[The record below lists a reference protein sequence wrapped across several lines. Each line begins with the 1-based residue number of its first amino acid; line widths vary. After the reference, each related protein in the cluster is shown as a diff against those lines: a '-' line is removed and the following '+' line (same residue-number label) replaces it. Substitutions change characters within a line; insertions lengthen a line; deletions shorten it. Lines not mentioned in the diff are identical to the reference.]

1 MEKIPC
7 SVLILTRNSAA
18 TLEKCLKNLSAFGEI
33 LIHDANSEDDS
44 VAIAKKFG
52 AKVLKQYDTEEKSV
66 RVTNFTDMRLKQ
78 RADAAFDWVLYID
91 SDEYLSDALVSEVGE
106 ILKNADPKTILK
118 FPRVSVID
126 GTPRTRGVAFPEIM
140 PRVHHRKSGA
150 TLRAGKTVHEKYQY
164 DSSFRE
170 IITKAPLYVPLDPVS
185 VLQPKD
191 DRYIEL
197 EVERMR
203 VNGCSLQRYV
213 RWFLLR
219 EPALTAWYFLKV
231 LSVAPFCFF
240 PDSLPFSQNFRF
252 VRYHWKLFFAVTNL
266 MFKKCFHF

>member
-1 MEKIPC
+1 MNEKIDC
-7 SVLILTRNSAA
+7 SVLILTRNSAG
-18 TLEKCLKNLSAFGEI
+18 TLGKCLQNLSAFGEI

-44 VAIAKKFG
+44 VAVAKKFG
-52 AKVLKQYDTEEKSV
+52 AKVLKQYETEEKSV
-66 RVTNFTDMRLKQ
+66 RVTNFTEMRLKQ

-106 ILKNADPKTILK
+106 ILKNADKKTIIK

-126 GTPRTRGVAFPEIM
+126 GIPRTRGVAFPEIM
-140 PRVHHRKSGA
+140 PRVHHRGSEA

-164 DSSFRE
+164 DSSFTE
-170 IITKAPLYVPLDPVS
+170 IITKAPLYVPLDPVE

-197 EVERMR
+197 EVEKIRQH
-203 VNGCSLQRYV
+203 GCSLQRYV

-219 EPALTAWYFLKV
+219 EPALTIWYFLKV

-240 PDSLPFSQNFRF
+240 HDSLPFSQNFRF
-252 VRYHWKLFFAVTNL
+252 VRYHWKLFFAVTKVML
-266 MFKKCFHF
+266 